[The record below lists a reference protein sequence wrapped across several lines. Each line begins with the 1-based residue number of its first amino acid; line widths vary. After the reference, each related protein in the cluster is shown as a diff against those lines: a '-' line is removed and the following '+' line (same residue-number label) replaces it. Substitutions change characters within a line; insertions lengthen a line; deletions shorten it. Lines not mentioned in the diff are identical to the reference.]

1 MNHERTERTER
12 TDPFRTT
19 ASPASA
25 RYEASRA
32 ERRDVDREHG
42 EPLAAGNRFVPS
54 RRATPPEAKPLSEW
68 TTRPR
73 ILVTNDDGIES
84 PGLLKLRQALE
95 TGDAA
100 SAQKLLPTT
109 LGAVDH
115 AAKLGAIHV
124 KAASRTK
131 SRLTRALN
139 KLGA

>member
-1 MNHERTERTER
+1 MANHKSAVKQHRQEVQRRQRNRNHRTRLR
-12 TDPFRTT
+12 N
-19 ASPASA
+19 A
-25 RYEASRA
+25 
-32 ERRDVDREHG
+32 V
-42 EPLAAGNRFVPS
+42 
-54 RRATPPEAKPLSEW
+54 K
-68 TTRPR
+68 
-73 ILVTNDDGIES
+73 
-84 PGLLKLRQALE
+84 KLRQALE

-100 SAQKLLPTT
+100 SAQQLLPTT